1 MMNDEI
7 LQVLEMV
14 KNGKIT
20 PEEGER
26 LIAAIQP
33 NEKQPVSKNSKSM
46 LRIRVDTTD
55 PTIENQAKVNVNI
68 PLSVAKKAAGFLS
81 LVPKDVKSDLSEQ
94 GIDLD
99 SIDLKGLIE
108 MFENGELTEELV
120 NVEAGTPEKGAIV
133 RVYVD

>member
-20 PEEGER
+20 TEEGER

-33 NEKQPVSKNSKSM
+33 NEKQTVSKNSKSM
-46 LRIRVDTTD
+46 LRVRVDTTD
-55 PTIENQAKVNVNI
+55 PAIENQAKVNVNI

>member
-1 MMNDEI
+1 
-7 LQVLEMV
+7 MV

-55 PTIENQAKVNVNI
+55 PAIENQAKVNVNI

>member
-33 NEKQPVSKNSKSM
+33 NEKQTVSKNSKSM
-46 LRIRVDTTD
+46 LRVRVDTTD
-55 PTIENQAKVNVNI
+55 PAIENQAKVNVNI

>member
-55 PTIENQAKVNVNI
+55 PAIENQAKVNVNI

-108 MFENGELTEELV
+108 MFENGDLTEELV